1 MEMDTNNAQTSRISL
16 MEQHLD
22 NATTA
27 VKGLE
32 AALDRYEEV
41 QEAIAALDEY
51 YGSDQWR
58 QDLDD
63 DEAGRLPQGLK
74 RGVLSQDG
82 IWNLLD
88 DCRALNTRLLHFAQ
102 DHCRQ

>member
-1 MEMDTNNAQTSRISL
+1 MEMETNNAQTSRISL

-32 AALDRYEEV
+32 AALD
-41 QEAIAALDEY
+41 EY

-63 DEAGRLPQGLK
+63 DEAGRLPEGLK